1 MPISTLHLVLLPVHL
16 LSKCMYCIAGY
27 VQRVYI
33 FGYFEE
39 ALLFE
44 NKLFVTVF
52 VWKWNMW
59 IAPSWILI

>member
-1 MPISTLHLVLLPVHL
+1 MPTSTLHLVLLPVHL

-39 ALLFE
+39 AFLFE
-44 NKLFVTVF
+44 NKLFVTVSL
-52 VWKWNMW
+52 WKQNKYVHV
-59 IAPSWILI
+59 IAP